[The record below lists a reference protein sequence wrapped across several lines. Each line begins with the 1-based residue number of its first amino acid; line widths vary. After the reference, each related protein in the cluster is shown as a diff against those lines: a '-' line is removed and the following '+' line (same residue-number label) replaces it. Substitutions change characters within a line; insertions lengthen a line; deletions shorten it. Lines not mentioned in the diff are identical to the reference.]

1 MPVLLSDCEE
11 TLDPVLD
18 PILNNE
24 VIVTNPGSA
33 SELRQIRIADQLLE
47 YEQSTFAFYMTTKLA
62 NPHFLPEVSV
72 KVTLINFTVT
82 FQGLEDQL
90 LGDVVKNERPEIE
103 ERRDELIVRMD
114 QDAKLLKSLESKIL
128 RLMAESTS

>member
-1 MPVLLSDCEE
+1 
-11 TLDPVLD
+11 
-18 PILNNE
+18 
-24 VIVTNPGSA
+24 
-33 SELRQIRIADQLLE
+33 
-47 YEQSTFAFYMTTKLA
+47 MTTKLA

-72 KVTLINFTVT
+72 KVALVNFTVT

-114 QDAKLLKSLESKIL
+114 QDAKLLKSLETKIL
-128 RLMAESTS
+128 RLLAQSTSE